1 MKEEQE
7 KTEFDFSRFK
17 SEAMDGLYQGRKMGG
32 TDGIFAPLLKHLLE
46 TMLDAELDHHLQESK
61 ALGEANRRNGR
72 NSKKVRSLQ
81 SGEVEIETGRDRNGT
96 FEPQVVPKRQ
106 LIITE
111 ELEDKVLAM
120 YARGMST
127 RNIADYVAEMY
138 AMEISA
144 TQISHITD
152 KIVPVMNEWRNR
164 PLESV
169 YPFVFLDC
177 MHYKVRENGS
187 VESRAIYNILGI
199 NREGKKDL
207 IGIYLSENEGAKFWL
222 SVLTDLR
229 QRGVND
235 ILIACIDGLK
245 GFPEAIAAVFPQTR
259 VQLCIV
265 HQIRTSLRY
274 VPDKDRKAVVADLKP
289 VYKANNEEQGYEK
302 LLEFED
308 KWGRKYPLAAKCW
321 LDNWTNLSAFFEYSP
336 DIRKAIYT
344 TNAIEGMHRQ
354 IRKVT
359 KTKGAFTS
367 DQALLKLVFLAF
379 RELSKKWTMPVH
391 NWGLTMS
398 QLYIKFGERLKPND
412 KILLGGG

>member
-1 MKEEQE
+1 MKEKKEVFDVEQ
-7 KTEFDFSRFK
+7 FK
-17 SEAMDGLYQGRKMGG
+17 AEAIQGLYEGKKMGG
-32 TDGIFAPLLKHLLE
+32 TNGLFAPMLKHLLE
-46 TMLDAELDHHLQESK
+46 AMLEAELDNHHEESK
-61 ALGEANRRNGR
+61 ASGEPNRRNGR
-72 NSKKVRSLQ
+72 TSKKVRSVQ
-81 SGEVEIETGRDRNGT
+81 SGLVEIETGRDRAGT
-96 FEPQVVPKRQ
+96 FEPQAVPNRQ

-111 ELEDKVLAM
+111 ELEDRVLAM

-127 RNIADYVAEMY
+127 RNISDYVAEMY

-164 PLESV
+164 PLDPV

-177 MHYKVRENGS
+177 MHYKVRENGT

-199 NREGKKDL
+199 NMQGKKDL

-222 SVLTDLR
+222 AVLTDLK
-229 QRGVND
+229 QRGVED

-265 HQIRTSLRY
+265 HQIRTRLRY
-274 VPDKDRKAVVADLKP
+274 VPDKDRRTVVADLKW
-289 VYKANNEEQGYEK
+289 VYRANNAEQGYEK

-308 KWGRKYPLAAKCW
+308 KWGKKYPLAAKCW
-321 LDNWTNLSAFFEYSP
+321 LDNRTNLSAFFEYSP
-336 DIRKAIYT
+336 EIRKTIYT

-367 DQALLKLVFLAF
+367 YQALLKLVYLAF
-379 RELSKKWTMPVH
+379 REISKKWTMPMH
-391 NWGLTMS
+391 NWGLTIS
-398 QLYIKFGERLKPND
+398 QLYIKFGDRLKPD
-412 KILLGGG
+412 SQIFLGGG